1 MRFIFDLDWTVI
13 DSSHRQG
20 DGSLDDWRRLNTVGN
35 IMRDGLLP
43 LAGKMQTAIQDGLDV
58 WVCTSR
64 VMGKADFAFLRMQ
77 SLLPN
82 GGPVIHRISDADD
95 RDCGAL
101 KLANLRGM
109 AAGMGVSWARFA
121 NDSIMFDDSIVV
133 QDTMRNAGLRV
144 VDPVQYNQFILR
156 SIA

>member
-1 MRFIFDLDWTVI
+1 MRFIFDLDGTVI

-20 DGSLDDWRRLNTVGN
+20 DTLADWRRINTVGN
-35 IMRDGLLP
+35 IMRDRLLP

-58 WVCTSR
+58 WICTSR

-95 RDCGAL
+95 RDCGDL
-101 KLANLRGM
+101 KLAKLRGM
-109 AAGMGVSWARFA
+109 ASGMGVSWARFA
-121 NDSIMFDDSIVV
+121 NDSIMFDDSIDV
-133 QDTMRNAGLRV
+133 QITMKNAGLRV
-144 VDPVQYNQFILR
+144 VDPVQYNAYILR

>member
-1 MRFIFDLDWTVI
+1 MRFIFDLDGTVI

-77 SLLPN
+77 SLLPI

-95 RDCGAL
+95 RDCGDL
-101 KLANLRGM
+101 KLAKLRGM

>member
-1 MRFIFDLDWTVI
+1 MRFIFDLDGTVI

-20 DGSLDDWRRLNTVGN
+20 DTLADWRRMNTVGN
-35 IMRDGLLP
+35 IMRDRLLP

-95 RDCGAL
+95 RDCGDL
-101 KLANLRGM
+101 KLAKLRGM

-121 NDSIMFDDSIVV
+121 NDSIMFDDSIDV
-133 QDTMRNAGLRV
+133 QNTLRNAGLRV
-144 VDPVQYNQFILR
+144 VDPVQFNSY
-156 SIA
+156 IARKTA

>member
-1 MRFIFDLDWTVI
+1 MRFIFDLDGTVI

-20 DGSLDDWRRLNTVGN
+20 DTLADWRRMNTVGN
-35 IMRDGLLP
+35 IMRDRLLP

-58 WVCTSR
+58 WICTSR

-101 KLANLRGM
+101 KLA
-109 AAGMGVSWARFA
+109 S
-121 NDSIMFDDSIVV
+121 
-133 QDTMRNAGLRV
+133 
-144 VDPVQYNQFILR
+144 
-156 SIA
+156 

>member
-1 MRFIFDLDWTVI
+1 MRFIFDLDGTVI

-77 SLLPN
+77 SLLPKR
-82 GGPVIHRISDADD
+82 GPVIHRISDADA
-95 RDCGAL
+95 RACGDL
-101 KLANLRGM
+101 KLAKLRGM

>member
-1 MRFIFDLDWTVI
+1 MRFIFDLDGTVI

-101 KLANLRGM
+101 KLAKLQGM

-121 NDSIMFDDSIVV
+121 NDSIMFDDSIDV
-133 QDTMRNAGLRV
+133 QNTMRNAGLRV
-144 VDPVQYNQFILR
+144 VDPVQFNTY
-156 SIA
+156 IARKTA

>member
-1 MRFIFDLDWTVI
+1 MRFIFDLDGTVI
-13 DSSHRQG
+13 DSTHRQG
-20 DGSLDDWRRLNTVGN
+20 DTLDDWRRMNTVGN
-35 IMRDGLLP
+35 IMRDRLLP

-101 KLANLRGM
+101 KLAKLQGM
-109 AAGMGVSWARFA
+109 AAGMGVSWARSA
-121 NDSIMFDDSIVV
+121 NDSIMFDDSIDV
-133 QDTMRNAGLRV
+133 QNTLRNAGLRV
-144 VDPVQYNQFILR
+144 VDPVQFNSY
-156 SIA
+156 IARKIA

>member
-1 MRFIFDLDWTVI
+1 MRFIFDLDGTVI

-20 DGSLDDWRRLNTVGN
+20 DTLADWRRMNTVGN
-35 IMRDGLLP
+35 IMRDRLLP
-43 LAGKMQTAIQDGLDV
+43 LAGKMQAAIQDGLDV
-58 WVCTSR
+58 WICTSR

-101 KLANLRGM
+101 KLAKLQGM
-109 AAGMGVSWARFA
+109 AASMGVSWARFA
-121 NDSIMFDDSIVV
+121 NDSLMFDDSIDV
-133 QDTMRNAGLRV
+133 QATMRDAGYWL
-144 VDPVQYNQFILR
+144 N
-156 SIA
+156 

>member
-1 MRFIFDLDWTVI
+1 MRFIFDLDGTVI

-20 DGSLDDWRRLNTVGN
+20 DGSLGDWRRMNTVGN
-35 IMRDGLLP
+35 IMRDRLLP
-43 LAGKMQTAIQDGLDV
+43 LAGKMQAAIQDGLDV

-101 KLANLRGM
+101 KLAKLQGM

-121 NDSIMFDDSIVV
+121 NDSIMFDDSIDV
-133 QDTMRNAGLRV
+133 QNTMRNAGLRV
-144 VDPVQYNQFILR
+144 IDPVQFNSY
-156 SIA
+156 IARKVS

>member
-1 MRFIFDLDWTVI
+1 MRFIFDLDGTVI

-58 WVCTSR
+58 WICTSR
-64 VMGKADFAFLRMQ
+64 VMGKADFAFLRLQ
-77 SLLPN
+77 NLLPN

-95 RDCGAL
+95 RNCGDL
-101 KLANLRGM
+101 KLTKLRGM
-109 AAGMGVSWARFA
+109 AASMGVSWARFA

>member
-1 MRFIFDLDWTVI
+1 MRFIFDLDGTVI

-77 SLLPN
+77 ALLPN

-95 RDCGAL
+95 RNCGDL
-101 KLANLRGM
+101 KLTKLRGM
-109 AAGMGVSWARFA
+109 AASMGVSWARFA

>member
-1 MRFIFDLDWTVI
+1 MRFIFDLDGTVI

-20 DGSLDDWRRLNTVGN
+20 DTLADWRRMNTVGN
-35 IMRDGLLP
+35 IMRDRLLP

-58 WVCTSR
+58 WICTSR

-95 RDCGAL
+95 RDCGDL
-101 KLANLRGM
+101 KLAKLRGM
-109 AAGMGVSWARFA
+109 ASGMGVSWARFA
-121 NDSIMFDDSIVV
+121 NDSIMFDDSIDV
-133 QDTMRNAGLRV
+133 QITMKNAGLRV
-144 VDPVQYNQFILR
+144 VDPVQYNAYILR

>member
-1 MRFIFDLDWTVI
+1 MRFIFDLDGTVI

-20 DGSLDDWRRLNTVGN
+20 DTLADWRRMNTVGN
-35 IMRDGLLP
+35 IMRDRLLP

-101 KLANLRGM
+101 KLAKLQGM
-109 AAGMGVSWARFA
+109 AASMGVSWARFA

-144 VDPVQYNQFILR
+144 VDPVQFNTY
-156 SIA
+156 IARKTA

>member
-1 MRFIFDLDWTVI
+1 MRFIFDLDGTVI

-20 DGSLDDWRRLNTVGN
+20 DTLADWRRMNTVGN
-35 IMRDGLLP
+35 IMRDRLLP
-43 LAGKMQTAIQDGLDV
+43 LAGKMQAAIQDGLDV
-58 WVCTSR
+58 WICTSR

-101 KLANLRGM
+101 KLAKLQGM
-109 AAGMGVSWARFA
+109 AASMGVSWARFA
-121 NDSIMFDDSIVV
+121 NDSLMFDDSIDV
-133 QDTMRNAGLRV
+133 QATMRDAGLRV
-144 VDPVQYNQFILR
+144 VDPVQFNSY
-156 SIA
+156 IARKIA

>member
-1 MRFIFDLDWTVI
+1 MRFIFDLDGTVI

-20 DGSLDDWRRLNTVGN
+20 DTLADWRRMNTVGN
-35 IMRDGLLP
+35 IMRDRLLP
-43 LAGKMQTAIQDGLDV
+43 LAGKMQAAIQDGLDV
-58 WVCTSR
+58 WICTSR

-101 KLANLRGM
+101 KLAKLQGM
-109 AAGMGVSWARFA
+109 AASMGVSWARFA
-121 NDSIMFDDSIVV
+121 NDSIMFDDSIDV
-133 QDTMRNAGLRV
+133 QATMRDAGLRV
-144 VDPVQYNQFILR
+144 VDPVQFNSY
-156 SIA
+156 IARKIA